1 MLGEADM
8 SEPDTDRPA
17 APDAATADRPVRTL
31 ADLARI
37 AGVSTGTVSRALA
50 GKSVVKGDTRKKIE
64 ALAQQHGFRLNQ
76 VASNLR
82 RQRTGVIGIAI
93 PLGHD
98 RRQQVSDAFFMTLL
112 GYLADALT
120 EKGYDLMLRRVIP
133 DRDEDWLDR
142 FIGSGM
148 VDGVLVIG
156 QSDQFARIEEV
167 AGRYRPMVVW
177 GNHQEGQRHCVVGS
191 DNRLGGK
198 QAAERLIAQGARRL
212 AFLGDPTATEFA
224 ARYTGAK
231 SVADAHD
238 VPMITLPT
246 HLAPDRMA
254 KEVASHID
262 QHAGQ
267 IDGIFAATDILAM
280 VCLAELAGRQ
290 IAVPDDIRVVG
301 FDDLPLAEQTAP
313 PLTTVRQDIRAGA
326 FGMVDLLLRRLA
338 GEETESLV
346 MQPELVVRQSA

>member
-1 MLGEADM
+1 MAEAAENNVTPISAD
-8 SEPDTDRPA
+8 SKLTDEQKR
-17 APDAATADRPVRTL
+17 DQLR
-31 ADLARI
+31 ARI
-37 AGVSTGTVSRALA
+37 EAGEKRNEERSLGDQAKEVADSAIEFTKKHPLA
-50 GKSVVKGDTRKKIE
+50 VVGGV
-64 ALAQQHGFRLNQ
+64 L
-76 VASNLR
+76 VA
-82 RQRTGVIGIAI
+82 GIAI
-93 PLGHD
+93 GAMTRRGRRLG
-98 RRQQVSDAFFMTLL
+98 RRGGAFATLA
-112 GYLADALT
+112 ADAALAY
-120 EKGYDLMLRRVIP
+120 GAR
-133 DRDEDWLDR
+133 
-142 FIGSGM
+142 M

-191 DNRLGGK
+191 DNRLGGR

-231 SVADAHD
+231 LVADAHD